1 MIFRSGVVK
10 DAATLKKFRTSV
22 ASSEYA
28 LSILNKAILDRDKS
42 NTLQTDPLNEIRKK
56 CQEDANEDAEA
67 AKDLVQKLLQV
78 IPSQRINADQAIH
91 HKWVAKFYN
100 PAGKYDFTSHFQ
112 APNYF
117 CLQIAL
123 LKLQLRN
130 GSAVEMFF
138 PLWTTINNFP
148 LMNIAKNYTKLFNLI
163 KPDDIITVFENYS
176 KTLVSEGFNQTL
188 CKKVIVFI
196 FNFPS
201 SSFVVLLFFQQIKK
215 EAWISLH
222 FFRVFFGRCLVFGLI
237 IFALFWQFPF
247 CWMSVSRSISASE
260 VFKSSRQCY
269 KQGPDIFR
277 RASDKKYP
285 YTLVLQYKHF
295 FF

>member
-78 IPSQRINADQAIH
+78 IPSQRITADQAIH

-100 PAGKYDFTSHFQ
+100 PAGNYDFTSRLK

-117 CLQIAL
+117 CLQI
-123 LKLQLRN
+123 
-130 GSAVEMFF
+130 V
-138 PLWTTINNFP
+138 
-148 LMNIAKNYTKLFNLI
+148 LF
-163 KPDDIITVFENYS
+163 
-176 KTLVSEGFNQTL
+176 
-188 CKKVIVFI
+188 
-196 FNFPS
+196 
-201 SSFVVLLFFQQIKK
+201 
-215 EAWISLH
+215 
-222 FFRVFFGRCLVFGLI
+222 
-237 IFALFWQFPF
+237 
-247 CWMSVSRSISASE
+247 
-260 VFKSSRQCY
+260 
-269 KQGPDIFR
+269 
-277 RASDKKYP
+277 
-285 YTLVLQYKHF
+285 
-295 FF
+295 

>member
-100 PAGKYDFTSHFQ
+100 PAGKYDFTSRIQ

-188 CKKVIVFI
+188 CKKSLFSSLI
-196 FNFPS
+196 FHHRHS
-201 SSFVVLLFFQQIKK
+201 LCYFFSNK
-215 EAWISLH
+215 
-222 FFRVFFGRCLVFGLI
+222 
-237 IFALFWQFPF
+237 
-247 CWMSVSRSISASE
+247 
-260 VFKSSRQCY
+260 
-269 KQGPDIFR
+269 
-277 RASDKKYP
+277 
-285 YTLVLQYKHF
+285 
-295 FF
+295 